1 MLAAIAVTLTAHAQ
15 PEPSAAI
22 PAMGGKPAAAP
33 PTEAAI
39 ANWRAKRYG
48 MFIHWGPVSLT
59 GKEIDVVVMLALDK
73 AAMDIAPI
81 DVKEPC
87 GFRYHFV
94 TASCLTSES
103 VRARE
108 KTANSSM

>member
-1 MLAAIAVTLTAHAQ
+1 
-15 PEPSAAI
+15 
-22 PAMGGKPAAAP
+22 
-33 PTEAAI
+33 
-39 ANWRAKRYG
+39 